1 MRRASR
7 ALERQPR
14 VTAAMVAAMSAQDPT
29 TAPIKR
35 HVNETL
41 RAIIAD
47 AAHGQEVPD
56 LDDVVR
62 ALGAAAGSEDDPF
75 AIGGPGLMR
84 LIELGIARRPRR
96 KKGQRRPC
104 DRIDDD
110 LFL

>member
-14 VTAAMVAAMSAQDPT
+14 VTAAMVAAMSAQDET

-35 HVNETL
+35 YVNDTL

-47 AAHGQEVPD
+47 AAGGQEVPD

-62 ALGAAAGSEDDPF
+62 TLGAVWFAELTFWVGGLEDANVMNERLARAA
-75 AIGGPGLMR
+75 
-84 LIELGIARRPRR
+84 ELLL
-96 KKGQRRPC
+96 
-104 DRIDDD
+104 DRA
-110 LFL
+110 LPH